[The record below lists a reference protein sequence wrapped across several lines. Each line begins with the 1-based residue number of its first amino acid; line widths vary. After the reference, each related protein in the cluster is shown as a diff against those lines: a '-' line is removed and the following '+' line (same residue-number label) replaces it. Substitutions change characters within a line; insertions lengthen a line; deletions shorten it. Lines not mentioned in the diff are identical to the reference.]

1 MTLVSTNDMDLQT
14 LFNGLGGNAPPLDV
28 VDITLDSRT
37 AVRNGLF
44 IACTGTRQHGL
55 DFVGDAVRAGV
66 GAVAWEPDGALPAPQ
81 VPATV
86 ASFAVPRLRDQ
97 VGELANRFFARPS
110 AAVTVSGITG
120 TNGKTTTAWLVT
132 QAIELLGGSAG
143 YLGTLGHGFQH
154 NLRPAEL
161 TTPDCIS
168 FHRQLRELA
177 DAGAR
182 HVVAEVSSH
191 ALDQDRVAGVK
202 FATVAFTNLSRD
214 HLDYHPDLAAYGAA
228 KARLFGLGAATAVIN
243 LDDSFGRELAAR
255 LPAGTRLLGVSLR
268 GADGATLT
276 GTLPA
281 LEPGGLVLELCS
293 DGHKARLESPLWGR
307 FNAENLLV
315 AAGIL
320 LGSGWSLAQAT
331 RALGRCAAPPGR
343 MERVSGGPGA
353 PAVLVDFAHT
363 PDALGK
369 ALAAVREHCSGNV
382 WCVFGC
388 GGDRD
393 RGKRAAMGA
402 AAVNG
407 ADRVIVTDDNPR
419 TEDPQQIIADILSGP
434 GSLDRVQVVP
444 ERAAAIER
452 AVRLARPGDAILIAG
467 KGHETVQ
474 IQGVERLPF
483 SDVNVARLAL
493 RGRDA

>member
-1 MTLVSTNDMDLQT
+1 MTVASTSEMDLKT
-14 LFNGLGGNAPPLDV
+14 LFNGLGAEAPVLDV
-28 VDITLDSRT
+28 VDITLDSRK

-44 IACTGTRQHGL
+44 IACSGTRQHGL
-55 DFVGDAVRAGV
+55 DFVGAALRAGV
-66 GAVAWEPDGALPAPQ
+66 GAVAWEPDGALLAPALPSD
-81 VPATV
+81 V
-86 ASFAVPRLRDQ
+86 ASFAVPGLRGQ

-110 AAVTVSGITG
+110 AAVAVAGITG

-132 QAIELLGGSAG
+132 QAIDVLGSSAG
-143 YLGTLGHGFQH
+143 YVGTLGHGFQG

-177 DAGAR
+177 DAGAG

-191 ALDQDRVAGVK
+191 ALDQDRVAGVQ

-214 HLDYHPDLAAYGAA
+214 HLDYHADLAAYGAA
-228 KARLFGLGAATAVIN
+228 KARLFQRGAATAVIN
-243 LDDSFGRELAAR
+243 LDDPFGRELADQ

-268 GADGATLT
+268 GAGGATLL
-276 GTLPA
+276 GTLAAP
-281 LEPGGLVLELCS
+281 EPDGLLLELCCE
-293 DGHKARLESPLWGR
+293 GHKARLKSPLWGR
-307 FNAENLLV
+307 FNAENLLL

-320 LGSGWSLAQAT
+320 LGFGWSLAQASS
-331 RALGRCAAPPGR
+331 ALVGCAAPPGR
-343 MERVSGGPGA
+343 LERVSGAPGA

-369 ALAAVREHCSGNV
+369 ALAAVREHCTGNV

-419 TEDPQQIIADILSGP
+419 TEDPQQIIADILSGI
-434 GSLDRVQVVP
+434 GSLDRLQVVP
-444 ERAAAIER
+444 DRAAAIER
-452 AVRLARPGDAILIAG
+452 AVRLARPGDAVLIAG

-474 IQGVERLPF
+474 IVGVEQLPF

-493 RGRDA
+493 RGRGA